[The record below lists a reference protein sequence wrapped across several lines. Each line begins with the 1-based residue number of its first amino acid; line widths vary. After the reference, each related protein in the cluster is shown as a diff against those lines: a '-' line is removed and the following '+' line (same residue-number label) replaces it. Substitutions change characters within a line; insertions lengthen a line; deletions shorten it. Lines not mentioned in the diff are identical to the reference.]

1 MKLLHR
7 YLIALLIV
15 LALAACQAGDGA
27 LPTPGADQADFM
39 TATPGGS
46 ISVSLLDPT
55 SVPVL
60 LEDPGVVPAAT
71 ETADPVSQS
80 AAECPVSTGAS
91 LPQIPPSV
99 SQLNTVIATYL
110 GDGGLPAD
118 LEARLREWN
127 MINANGGMVVTDRDF
142 TGDGVPEVLVAVL
155 DPTNDDL
162 YPQPGDLFL
171 LGCSGGD
178 YVIRYQAGYAVD
190 AGAPYVVSAD
200 DMTGDGIS
208 DLAFLA
214 QSCGTSTCTTAV
226 SIIGWNPE
234 TNAFKRLLPTEISA
248 PFADVTVGDT
258 NGDGLRELVVVSGTV
273 VASEAGPLRRR
284 TEVYSYDAVQGA
296 FVLTDQQLGEA
307 IYRIHVLHDA
317 DAAFAARDFPAAIAL
332 YEQAATDS
340 RLSTWGYPN
349 ENAQLAAYARFRQMV
364 AEGLSDNNVAG
375 QTTFEALIAEYGL
388 PATAI
393 PAGGAPAI
401 TLPTS
406 IALDETRPGVG
417 FVHLAAAFWEGWL
430 ETRNEVTAC
439 NAVVDYARSR
449 PTSYEVL
456 NSFGFA
462 NRDYTPQDLCPFGS

>member
-1 MKLLHR
+1 MKTLHR
-7 YLIALLIV
+7 LIILLIV
-15 LALAACQAGDGA
+15 LPLAACQPGDAA

-46 ISVSLLDPT
+46 ISISLLDPT
-55 SVPVL
+55 SVPAL
-60 LEDPGVVPAAT
+60 LEDSGAAVAPT
-71 ETADPVSQS
+71 EPADPVNPPVAQ
-80 AAECPVSTGAS
+80 CPAPTGAS
-91 LPQIPPSV
+91 LPQIPPAI
-99 SQLNTVIATYL
+99 SQLNTVIAAYL
-110 GDGGLPAD
+110 GDGGLTTD

-127 MINANGGMVVTDRDF
+127 MVNTNGGMVVMDRDF
-142 TGDGVPEVLVAVL
+142 TGDGVPEVLVTVL
-155 DPTNDDL
+155 DPTNTDL

-171 LGCSGGD
+171 LGCAAGD

-214 QSCGTSTCTTAV
+214 QSCGTSTCTTTV

-284 TEVYSYDAVQGA
+284 TEVYSYDAGQDVFILA
-296 FVLTDQQLGEA
+296 DQQLGEA

-317 DAAFAARDFPAAIAL
+317 DAAFAVRDFPAATAL
-332 YEQAATDS
+332 YEQAATDT
-340 RLSTWGYPN
+340 RLSSWGYPN
-349 ENAQLAAYARFRQMV
+349 ENAELAAYARFRQMM

-375 QTTFEALIAEYGL
+375 QTTFEGLIAEYGL

-393 PAGGAPAI
+393 PAGGAPAA

-439 NAVVDYARSR
+439 NAAVDYARSR

-462 NRDYTPQDLCPFGS
+462 NRGYTPQDLCPFGS